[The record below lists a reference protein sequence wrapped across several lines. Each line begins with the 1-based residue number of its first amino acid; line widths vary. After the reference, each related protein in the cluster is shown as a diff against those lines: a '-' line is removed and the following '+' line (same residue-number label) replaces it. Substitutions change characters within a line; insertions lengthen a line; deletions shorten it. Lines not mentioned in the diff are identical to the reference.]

1 MSANKAEADFD
12 ELRESIS
19 TRFRDQL
26 KSAVEGALRAADDV
40 LFDWA
45 YTQSLKNKTT
55 QDCIDLMRMLRL
67 RRESFV
73 ETFLEHFDRGAPSP
87 EEQKQDAGG
96 EFKLELKSDEQ
107 QELECAVQN
116 FISTVTDHSDSLHG
130 DLLRRLAVIDPE
142 ADPHEKK
149 PKRGLSWRMSTE
161 HVAETFREAAARLEM
176 EPGMQI
182 VLFKLFERCAT
193 PALSAGYALIDRD
206 LTAAGIVAPREVNDD
221 EDTAEQ
227 EQRPQSFMEEAAAA
241 AQAAAHYNAQPF
253 GVGQSGMAQQLAQQL
268 AGMPGAP
275 GHWGGSGQGAFVGAP
290 VQMAQQFAQLHTQ
303 RLDQLLG
310 GYAAMAPSREQAR
323 NVLQPMVMP
332 LMRLSAAQPELL
344 ADPRHRIRGLLD
356 QALAEGASPTRDE
369 QTARILEELQDV
381 IARLAETVDLPRDL
395 AHQQRR
401 IPDEEAVSESLGE
414 SRRLRSQRTLERARR
429 FASEEIEQLIARRA
443 FVAGG
448 NAWMRTVMVPYLA
461 WVWAGK
467 GERTQA
473 MQQARGL
480 LEDLS
485 ALLEPK
491 TAIAMHGEMEAVVE
505 RGAQMLRGAG
515 AKLLALNRIM
525 VRLRQLYAKA
535 REAGVSLDEL
545 MGDQRFQDRDAP
557 PPEATAASRE
567 IGFAPTG
574 KQAVED
580 EAPGGQDSWL
590 AGQLRVGDWWR
601 IAISAS
607 DRPLFARLESSA
619 RRGEDLHFSPIDER
633 GIERIAWEALKGS
646 VMAGRSRPLHPAPG
660 FGSYVRR
667 HAA

>member
-87 EEQKQDAGG
+87 EEQKRDAGG

-116 FISTVTDHSDSLHG
+116 FISTVTNHSDSLHG

-206 LTAAGIVAPREVNDD
+206 LTAAGVVAPREVNDD

-253 GVGQSGMAQQLAQQL
+253 GVGQSGMAQQFAQQL

-275 GHWGGSGQGAFVGAP
+275 GHWGGSGQGAFVGAH
-290 VQMAQQFAQLHTQ
+290 VQLAQQFAQLHTQ

-491 TAIAMHGEMEAVVE
+491 TAIAMHDEMEAVVE

-557 PPEATAASRE
+557 PPEATAAPPE
-567 IGFAPTG
+567 TGFAPTG
-574 KQAVED
+574 KQAAED